1 MSKKYNMNENSLKN
15 LKPIRSADDERLLN
29 SRKPEARAKA
39 VKKTK
44 ETLEKKR
51 RRNAFAED
59 LKYIL
64 SLPISS
70 DEVIDIKEID
80 NFDKLGEG
88 DNATVQDI
96 ILKSLI
102 VNAKNGDDR
111 AFEIIRDTIG
121 EKAAEKVDIKQE
133 KHNTMTDM
141 IELLKKRNDDIKKE
155 SDD

>member
-44 ETLEKKR
+44 ETLENKR

-80 NFDKLGEG
+80 NFDKLGES